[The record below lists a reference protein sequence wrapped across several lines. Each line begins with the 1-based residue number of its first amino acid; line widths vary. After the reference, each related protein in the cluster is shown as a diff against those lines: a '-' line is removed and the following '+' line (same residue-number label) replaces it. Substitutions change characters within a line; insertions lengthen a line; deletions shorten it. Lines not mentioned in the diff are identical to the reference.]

1 MVIFIL
7 YSIIYTIYS
16 VKHIEPTPDC
26 RGELLATR
34 CRRQWRGL
42 SPEPRKA
49 GKNYLHA
56 IFPHKFSEGK
66 LARCFCGQMTRRPW
80 RSLFAVYYNCM
91 ESDRFRR
98 TGHSKSWHAVQESN
112 KKKAEQIKF
121 SVQPIKLCFITV
133 ILL

>member
-1 MVIFIL
+1 MVIFTL

-49 GKNYLHA
+49 GKNYLHV
-56 IFPHKFSEGK
+56 IFFLEFSAGK
-66 LARCFCGQMTRRPW
+66 LACSYRKQMTRPPW
-80 RSLFAVYYNCM
+80 RLLVIQGKNYR

-112 KKKAEQIKF
+112 KKK
-121 SVQPIKLCFITV
+121 LNR
-133 ILL
+133 

>member
-49 GKNYLHA
+49 GTQINLTG
-56 IFPHKFSEGK
+56 SEGPGTVK
-66 LARCFCGQMTRRPW
+66 
-80 RSLFAVYYNCM
+80 AVM
-91 ESDRFRR
+91 P
-98 TGHSKSWHAVQESN
+98 SKKVI
-112 KKKAEQIKF
+112 KKAEQIKF

-133 ILL
+133 IFL